1 MSNLIDWIEFSGG
14 SGAITLAH
22 NSSANI
28 NNSIF
33 WGNNNGFGIFE
44 PSVSYS
50 LIQGIEDT
58 DPLFVDPS
66 NGDYSLQA
74 GSPCIDTGNP
84 SSEYND
90 TDGSRN
96 DMGAYGGP
104 KGSW

>member
-1 MSNLIDWIEFSGG
+1 MNGVYTSGNILIIGNSNID
-14 SGAITLAH
+14 A
-22 NSSANI
+22 
-28 NNSIF
+28 
-33 WGNNNGFGIFE
+33 
-44 PSVSYS
+44 
-50 LIQGIEDT
+50 
-58 DPLFVDPS
+58 DPLFNNVS
-66 NGDYSLQA
+66 SGDYSLQA